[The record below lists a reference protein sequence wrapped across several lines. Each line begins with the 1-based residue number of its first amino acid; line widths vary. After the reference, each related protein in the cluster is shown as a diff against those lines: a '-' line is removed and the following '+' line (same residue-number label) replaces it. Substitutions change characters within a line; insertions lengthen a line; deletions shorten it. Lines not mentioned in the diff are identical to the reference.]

1 MQVILKKDIDKLGK
15 TGAVVA
21 VENGYAR
28 NFLLPKGLALPASP
42 ANVKVVEAEKK
53 RTALREQKEKHE
65 AQQLAEKISALSCT
79 IAVQAGNEGKLFG
92 SVTNQDIAQALQNE
106 GIEVDKKKIEM
117 PEPLKELGVFK
128 VEVRLHPEVVA
139 SAKIWVVKK

>member
-53 RTALREQKEKHE
+53 RNALREQKEKHE

>member
-28 NFLLPKGLALPASP
+28 NFLLPKGFALPASP
-42 ANVKVVEAEKK
+42 VNVKIVEAEKK
-53 RTALREQKEKHE
+53 KIALREEKEKRE
-65 AQQLAEKISALSCT
+65 AQQLAEKIGALSCT

-92 SVTNQDIAQALQNE
+92 SVTNQDVVLALQNE
-106 GIEVDKKKIEM
+106 GIEVDKKKIDL
-117 PEPLKELGVFK
+117 PEPIKELGVFK
-128 VEVRLHPEVVA
+128 VEIKLHPEVVA
-139 SAKIWVVKK
+139 SVKIWVVKK